1 MRRVHGLFFATLATL
16 ALSSCTDKVT
26 GVGVVLPAP
35 SSLTSITL
43 SGAIHLDWA
52 DNAYQSNP
60 GAFDHYRVY
69 STSYSIDNNLC
80 GTSWSLEGT
89 NVAPTFLVGALTNGV
104 PRCFAVSAVST
115 DGTEGDWSP
124 SRNDTPR
131 PDARNLIVY
140 TAPGD
145 PLRNAFRFWLDA
157 NSNGRVDST
166 ELGLVGAN
174 SASMDFTLVA
184 NGPSVVITPSFS
196 GTKVQAF
203 SPIDQLTDID
213 IAPATGYG
221 SGGLPANV
229 RTGYV
234 FQMDEGDGFFRY
246 GAIKVSAV
254 GPNYII
260 FDWSYQT
267 DPGNPELLRAVPR
280 IASTR

>member
-1 MRRVHGLFFATLATL
+1 MRRVPGLFFAASFMLTL
-16 ALSSCTDKVT
+16 SGCTEKVT

-43 SGAIHLDWA
+43 SGAIHLAWA

-69 STSYSIDNNLC
+69 STSYDIDHNLC

-104 PRCFAVSAVST
+104 PRCFAVSAISV
-115 DGTEGDWSP
+115 DGTESDWSP
-124 SRNDTPR
+124 SRYDTPR
-131 PDARNLIVY
+131 PDARNVIVY
-140 TAPGD
+140 TSAGD
-145 PLRNAFRFWLDA
+145 PLRAAFRFWLDA

-184 NGPSVVITPSFS
+184 SGPSLVITPSFS

-203 SPIDQLTDID
+203 TPIDQLTDID
-213 IAPATGYG
+213 VAPAGGYG
-221 SGGLPANV
+221 GGGLAAQV

-254 GPNYII
+254 GSNYII

-267 DPGNPELLRAVPR
+267 DPGNPELIRVAGTSGQR
-280 IASTR
+280 